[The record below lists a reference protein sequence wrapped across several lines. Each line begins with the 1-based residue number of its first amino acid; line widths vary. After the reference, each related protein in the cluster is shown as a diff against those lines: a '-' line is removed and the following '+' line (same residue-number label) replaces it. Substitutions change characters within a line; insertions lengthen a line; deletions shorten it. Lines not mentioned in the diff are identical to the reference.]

1 MSLSCIYVYSNL
13 HKTNLAIEKRFF
25 FLKTKI
31 FENPKIP
38 VMFAK
43 KIRIEYRNNYIENQK
58 YQACLQRKF
67 VYRKQLHRKPKIPV
81 MFSATSM
88 PS

>member
-1 MSLSCIYVYSNL
+1 MLLSCTYVYSNL

-43 KIRIEYRNNYIENQK
+43 KIRIEYR
-58 YQACLQRKF
+58 
-67 VYRKQLHRKPKIPV
+67 KQLYRKPKIPV
-81 MFSATSM
+81 MFAKKIRI
-88 PS
+88 